1 MKKSIFFLLI
11 VNISVFAQWNQ
22 IGQSLNAEI
31 SSLVK
36 SNNILFAT
44 TTTAGVFST
53 SDEASWVASNS
64 GLTDLAVND
73 IAESNGTLAAGTKN
87 GGVYVS
93 TDNGNSWQQKSN
105 GLTIPFQAL
114 PNTNTIVYSGQNM
127 IEGGGY
133 GIFTSTD
140 YGENW
145 ARTFPSTYGV
155 RGLYKGSN
163 YTYVGVGPSVYRS
176 SDDGLNWNFVV
187 TANTTIKKF
196 VTFPLAVGQD
206 KIFVGTLDGIFYS
219 ENNGSSWIEKKI
231 SNKNINDMAAYGNNI
246 FVVSEPFMT
255 NDAGFIYVSTDFGN
269 NWNDIT
275 ANISS
280 VAANHVRKILIDG
293 DYIYAGTSLGNVY
306 KRKLSDVVTTIEKSN
321 NTIPTEFL
329 LDQNYPNPFN
339 PSTTISFLIPQV
351 MVRQAQHDNADVI
364 PIRQLTESRDEV
376 HVTLKV
382 YDVLGREVATLVN
395 ENLSAGSYSY
405 NFDASKLTSG
415 VYLYKLQAGKYSE
428 MKKMIL
434 LR

>member
-1 MKKSIFFLLI
+1 MQKSIIFFLL

-44 TTTAGVFST
+44 TTKSGIFSS
-53 SDEASWVASNS
+53 SDEVSWTAKNS
-64 GLTDLAVND
+64 GLTDLIVND
-73 IAESNGTLAAGTKN
+73 IAKKSDGTLAVGTKN
-87 GGVYVS
+87 SGVYIS
-93 TDNGNSWQQKSN
+93 TNNGNLWQQKSN

-114 PNTNTIVYSGQNM
+114 PNTNTIIYSGQNM
-127 IEGGGY
+127 VEGGGY

-140 YGENW
+140 NGENW
-145 ARTFPSTYGV
+145 TRTFPSTYGV

-196 VTFPLAVGQD
+196 VTFPLAAGQD
-206 KIFVGTLDGIFYS
+206 KIFVGTDGGIYYS
-219 ENNGSSWIEKKI
+219 DNNGSSWVEKKI
-231 SNKNINDMAAYGNNI
+231 LNKNINDIISNGNNI
-246 FVVSEPFMT
+246 FVASEPFMT
-255 NDAGFIYVSTDFGN
+255 NESGYIYVSTDFGN
-269 NWNDIT
+269 NWKDIT

-293 DYIYAGTSLGNVY
+293 DYIYVGTSLGNVY
-306 KRKLSDVVTTIEKSN
+306 KRKLSDVVTAIEQSDYS
-321 NTIPTEFL
+321 IPTEFI

-339 PSTTISFLIPQV
+339 PSTTISFSIPQV
-351 MVRQAQHDNADVI
+351 MVRQAHHDNADVI
-364 PIRQLTESRDEV
+364 PSLSRDEV

-395 ENLSAGSYSY
+395 DNLSAGSYSY

-415 VYLYKLQAGKYSE
+415 VYLYKLQAGKFSE
-428 MKKMIL
+428 TKKMIL
-434 LR
+434 MK